1 MPGYGVSRDTPHR
14 LYLRELNDSDDWVDI
29 RARRTLEQLGQ
40 IELVTRNPQST
51 NTDAAAVVFR
61 LLIVAW
67 SLKRGDDDPEP
78 MPLTEAVF
86 RAELDEATATWL
98 TQQMVAY
105 YNQRM
110 LTPEASK
117 NSSGHSLV
125 P

>member
-1 MPGYGVSRDTPHR
+1 VPGYGVSRDTPHR

-29 RARRTLEQLGQ
+29 RARRTLDQLGQ

-86 RAELDEATATWL
+86 RTELDEATATWL

>member
-1 MPGYGVSRDTPHR
+1 VPGYGVSRDTPHR